1 MAVLLTS
8 TASEPARS
16 GVVRA
21 QWANVRDASTPRC
34 ADSADRAQL
43 VRAHG
48 MRSPAMFY
56 VVCKAVS
63 RRMLHATCHVAL
75 PHHRRS
81 LTCRSCLRTTRALRL
96 TWSRRPRSIPRRC
109 THPLARSS
117 RGLLREIGCAAG
129 RCGLCTRQAAR
140 RLLARVAVLG
150 DLGRGGCIVHG
161 PLRTVAVSHL
171 CTPPGCVGAQG
182 DLVMAHVR
190 LQVHGRCA
198 PVGAETPPLRASAA
212 EAAAASRAV
221 AQWDGR

>member
-1 MAVLLTS
+1 MAVLLTR
-8 TASEPARS
+8 TASEPARDPAWL
-16 GVVRA
+16 RA

-34 ADSADRAQL
+34 ADSADRTQL

-56 VVCKAVS
+56 VVRKAVS

-75 PHHRRS
+75 PHLATHVQIVSAHDTRS
-81 LTCRSCLRTTRALRL
+81 PADVESAAALDSKALHSPACAIIARPSPRDWLRGRSMRIVHSTGGTEAART
-96 TWSRRPRSIPRRC
+96 
-109 THPLARSS
+109 
-117 RGLLREIGCAAG
+117 RGSAG
-129 RCGLCTRQAAR
+129 RPGAGRMHRAR
-140 RLLARVAVLG
+140 ATAN
-150 DLGRGGCIVHG
+150 GCCH
-161 PLRTVAVSHL
+161 LR
-171 CTPPGCVGAQG
+171 TPPGCVGAQG

-198 PVGAETPPLRASAA
+198 PVGAETPPMRASAA